1 MHIFVSWV
9 AESVLP
15 WLGEHGADWLTLFV
29 AAFGLRV
36 VGRIL
41 TPDMSGLLDEEVEP
55 GLQNRLRFR
64 AREAV
69 GRLCRPLT
77 HSDRGQRRWGCLI
90 SASRT

>member
-69 GRLCRPLT
+69 GCPCRPLT
-77 HSDRGQRRWGCLI
+77 HSDRGQMRRARLI
-90 SASRT
+90 SFART